1 MCPRRLGSRP
11 VVRLIASPGRSS
23 SFVIWNET
31 CQIESVEYRSTPQIR
46 LSHAEQSMP
55 FFIEL
60 PPHTYG
66 MLSIVEA
73 RASIAL
79 RISNDGSTAFS
90 TAVGTGGGG
99 GGATATGPFGFAG
112 SARSEESD
120 VKSGAA
126 VAGHSSSSA
135 TRRTITTRSVA
146 RAKK

>member
-31 CQIESVEYRSTPQIR
+31 CQIESVEYRSTPQMR

-66 MLSIVEA
+66 MLSIVQA

-79 RISNDGSTAFS
+79 RISNDGSS
-90 TAVGTGGGG
+90 VGGLCPPSPAAAEGE

-120 VKSGAA
+120 VESGAA
-126 VAGHSSSSA
+126 VAD
-135 TRRTITTRSVA
+135 
-146 RAKK
+146 